1 MRFSICVSQVNLR
14 YTRTQ
19 SPLNNATYKRQANQY
34 TSPVETKVVI
44 EEREEIM
51 SGIAEFTTVVVL
63 VAIVLAPRLI
73 DLYLS
78 AKEESTPA

>member
-1 MRFSICVSQVNLR
+1 MSARSIFVTHKHNGRSI
-14 YTRTQ
+14 TRH
-19 SPLNNATYKRQANQY
+19 
-34 TSPVETKVVI
+34 TSGKPTNTLPSVETKAVI

-63 VAIVLAPRLI
+63 VAIVLAPRLV